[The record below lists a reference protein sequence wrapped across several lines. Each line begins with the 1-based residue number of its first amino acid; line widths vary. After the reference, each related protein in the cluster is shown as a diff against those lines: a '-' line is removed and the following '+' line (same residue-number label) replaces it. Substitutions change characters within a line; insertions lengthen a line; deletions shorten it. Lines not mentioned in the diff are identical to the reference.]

1 MPYITHYTYIVLNHV
16 PATIS
21 NLSFAFNYKQI
32 SFDLQLQTNVFAPTV
47 LTTTIT
53 ISSVTTTH
61 GARDGCVPVPIKQLY
76 VYGFVPK
83 QESH

>member
-1 MPYITHYTYIVLNHV
+1 MFNKVEYAITHYTYIVLNHV

-21 NLSFAFNYKQI
+21 NLIFAFNYKQI
-32 SFDLQLQTNVFAPTV
+32 SFDLELQTNVFAPTV
-47 LTTTIT
+47 L
-53 ISSVTTTH
+53 TTTH